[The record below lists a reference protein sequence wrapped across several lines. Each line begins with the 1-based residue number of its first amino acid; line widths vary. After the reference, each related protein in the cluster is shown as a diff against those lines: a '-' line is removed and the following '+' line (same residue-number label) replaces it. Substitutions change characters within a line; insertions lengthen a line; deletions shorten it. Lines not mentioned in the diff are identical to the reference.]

1 MVLTKDVNGSS
12 NTYLGTYSS
21 DQKSSCQANADKQS
35 DVRLPQETDQK
46 GQREREREREREKD
60 IKMQKKY
67 LAETFNQKS

>member
-46 GQREREREREREKD
+46 GQREREREKD
-60 IKMQKKY
+60 IKMQKNY
-67 LAETFNQKS
+67 LAETFNYKS

>member
-46 GQREREREREREKD
+46 GQREREREKD

>member
-46 GQREREREREREKD
+46 GQREREREREKD
-60 IKMQKKY
+60 IKMQKNY
-67 LAETFNQKS
+67 LAETFNYKS